1 VALTLSQ
8 KEIIRVAVKSDYYDA
23 VNNPNGMSNRKIAS
37 KAGCSESAVRTL
49 IRKEGLEKNAIN
61 ALAKADAHTTII
73 QEEIGIQK
81 NALNNAEKNAYDA
94 VFKDAKQTIQIAT
107 DFQTI
112 IQQRQKMD
120 SETIDALIKMKAH
133 DLKEAETP
141 EDVLRVNFKYR
152 EYMAVVSD
160 FKDIKDGIEANDKAM
175 ITKGEAPR
183 FAPKSDTTVNNLTI
197 TDTEAGTKGK
207 W

>member
-1 VALTLSQ
+1 MALTLSQ
-8 KEIIRVAVKSDYYDA
+8 KETIRVAVKSNYYDA
-23 VNNPNGMSNRKIAS
+23 VNNPNGMSNRTIAK

-49 IRKEGLEKNAIN
+49 IRKEDLEKNAIN
-61 ALAKADAHTTII
+61 ALAKVDAHTTII

-81 NALNNAEKNAYDA
+81 HALNNAEKNAYDA
-94 VFKDAKQTIQIAT
+94 VFKDAKQTIQIAS
-107 DFQTI
+107 DFQSI

-133 DLKEAETP
+133 DLKEAKTP
-141 EDVLRVNFKYR
+141 EDILKVNFKYR
-152 EYMAVVSD
+152 EYMAVVAD
-160 FKDIKDGIEANDKAM
+160 LKDIKDGIEANDKAM